1 MHICLEREFPQ
12 TDISLL
18 VQSLTCYQLSLL
30 MHPLKVFPQTDSR
43 VPSDR
48 FIGSLY
54 QISYRLAIFMHQLKV
69 FPQTD
74 SRGSHR

>member
-12 TDISLL
+12 TDISPL

-43 VPSDR
+43 VPTDRQFYWFILSD
-48 FIGSLY
+48 FL
-54 QISYRLAIFMHQLKV
+54 
-69 FPQTD
+69 QTYNFD
-74 SRGSHR
+74 APT